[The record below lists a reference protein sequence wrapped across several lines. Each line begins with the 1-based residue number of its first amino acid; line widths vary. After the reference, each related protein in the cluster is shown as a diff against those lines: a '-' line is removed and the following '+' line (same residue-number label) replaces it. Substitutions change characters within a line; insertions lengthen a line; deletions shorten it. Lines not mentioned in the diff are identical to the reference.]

1 MQRIIID
8 EDIRLDLGHTDLVGT
23 LVFDDNGLAI
33 ISSTGSAQVLGR
45 PQYASLTGDAHQAAG
60 ADQILIEEMGLT
72 STLPAALIR
81 QGYCEEVA
89 RHQGLSAWGADV
101 VELRVLAVMAVAA

>member
-1 MQRIIID
+1 MQRITID

-23 LVFDDNGLAI
+23 LVFDDFGLAI
-33 ISSTGSAQVLGR
+33 VSPTGTAQVLGH
-45 PQYASLTGDAHQAAG
+45 PQYALLTGGVHQAAA
-60 ADQILIEEMGLT
+60 ADHILIEEMGLT
-72 STLPAALIR
+72 STLPAALIG

-101 VELRVLAVMAVAA
+101 VELKVLALSAVAA